1 MLASFLQN
9 DSRRMLSPSVRV
21 EDYLIPSIHWPFV
34 IDNAANGNRALVVP
48 DLSSTFLPP
57 SPWKIRRPWCLRGF
71 SAHSRPFLVSCLM
84 CMVVRLSC
92 HPGSY
97 NLYMTL
103 LFRFSTLLT
112 RPHVSSMPFLFPYHT
127 SLINSNSAVIPFFVL
142 PLCPPFFSS
151 VHVHV

>member
-1 MLASFLQN
+1 MEVEPWSFRIF
-9 DSRRMLSPSVRV
+9 RRPS
-21 EDYLIPSIHWPFV
+21 
-34 IDNAANGNRALVVP
+34 
-48 DLSSTFLPP
+48 FLPP

-97 NLYMTL
+97 NLYMIL

-142 PLCPPFFSS
+142 PLRPPFFSS
-151 VHVHV
+151 VHRSRLTDGIHPFRLTPIAPLVQKNRAQSKDGRKSS